1 MNEYHVKY
9 QANVEKEE
17 NKQKKEK
24 QPLTQEG
31 KLFTFFYICNFTYKN
46 SKLVLYAYIP
56 LSINEYI
63 NYLNFCFIPACKDR
77 NVVDACVFDQNG
89 K

>member
-31 KLFTFFYICNFTYKN
+31 KLFTLF
-46 SKLVLYAYIP
+46 LY
-56 LSINEYI
+56 L
-63 NYLNFCFIPACKDR
+63 
-77 NVVDACVFDQNG
+77 
-89 K
+89 